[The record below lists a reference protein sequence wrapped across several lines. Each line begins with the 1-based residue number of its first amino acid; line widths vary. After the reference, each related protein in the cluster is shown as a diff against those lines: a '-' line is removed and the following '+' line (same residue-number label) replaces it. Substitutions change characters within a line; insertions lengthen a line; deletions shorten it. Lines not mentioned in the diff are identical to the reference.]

1 MASPEAV
8 AAANAR
14 RADDVV
20 AALIRHGVGPVFV
33 CPGSRS
39 TPLVLALAR
48 RGLRTEVLLD
58 ERVAGFAALGAG
70 RVGHVAAVVTTSGTA
85 IANLLPACAEAAR
98 DGVPLVCVTADRSD
112 ADVAAG
118 ASQSLPQPP
127 LLAGCARAILDLPA
141 PDGVDDVD
149 VTADLDDAFG
159 ALVGVGAGPVH
170 LNVRFDKP
178 LEPPPGWTSS
188 LSPSPSPS
196 PSSAPPPRSIPPT
209 LPVIGPGVVVVGAL
223 GRPLR
228 ASVGRLLARLGWPAI
243 VDVASGVVVPSSVPR
258 LPTVA
263 LRAAAVREVLS
274 PANVLWLGGLM
285 TEDVTATWVAGL
297 RRRGTRVVQL
307 QGCDVRRDPF
317 GLMDE
322 VHVVDAAGIDA
333 LARAPWP
340 RADAALVALVARV
353 EHVAAVVTTT
363 LASLDD
369 DAPGEPGIARLV
381 TQAARPGSLLFIGNS
396 MPIRDVDRFGAPVAD
411 GVELLVN
418 RGVAGIDGNLATAL
432 GASLASGRPGLVLL
446 GDLAALHDLSGL
458 AAIATACAP
467 LRVVVVNNAGGGIF
481 SFLPV
486 GGAVDAATHERF
498 WGTPHP
504 HTLAPV
510 ARALGLAADVLATG
524 ETLRARLAAPITG
537 PELIEIHTNRADNV
551 TVHRE
556 LDRALESACAGAIAS

>member
-1 MASPEAV
+1 MSDQAGI

-20 AALIRHGVGPVFV
+20 AALVRHGVDLVFV

-70 RVGHVAAVVTTSGTA
+70 RSGHIAAVLTTSGTA
-85 IANLLPACAEAAR
+85 VANLLPACAEGAR

-127 LLAGCARAILDLPA
+127 LLAGSARAVVDLPA
-141 PDGVDDVD
+141 PDGVRDVEGR
-149 VTADLDDAFG
+149 AALDG
-159 ALVGVGAGPVH
+159 ALDRALQHLVGVGAGPVH

-178 LEPPPGWTSS
+178 LEPPPGWQLASSSSGAPSSS
-188 LSPSPSPS
+188 LSRTMS
-196 PSSAPPPRSIPPT
+196 T
-209 LPVIGPGVVVVGAL
+209 LPDLPAGLVVVGAL
-223 GRPLR
+223 PRGLR
-228 ASVGRLLARLGWPAI
+228 APVARLLARLGWPVI
-243 VDVASGVVVPSSVPR
+243 VDVASGVVVPAAVPR

-263 LRAAAVREVLS
+263 LRAAAVREALA
-274 PANVLWLGGLM
+274 PASVLWLGGLM

-297 RRRGTRVVQL
+297 RRRGARVVQL
-307 QGCDVRRDPF
+307 QGSDVRRDPF

-322 VHVVDAAGIDA
+322 VHVVDADALDA
-333 LARAPWP
+333 LAHDWP
-340 RADAALVALVARV
+340 RADGDLVVRVQHLAAA
-353 EHVAAVVTTT
+353 VTTT
-363 LASLDD
+363 LAALDGPD
-369 DAPGEPGIARLV
+369 DGAGEPGIARLV
-381 TQAARPGSLLFIGNS
+381 TQAARPGSLLFVGNS
-396 MPIRDVDRFGAPVAD
+396 MPIRDVDRFGAPLAD
-411 GVELLVN
+411 DVELLVN

-458 AAIATACAP
+458 AAIASARAP
-467 LRVVVVNNAGGGIF
+467 LRIVVVNNAGGGIF

-486 GGAVDAATHERF
+486 EGAVDAATHERF
-498 WGTPHP
+498 WGTPHA
-504 HTLAPV
+504 HALAPV
-510 ARALGLAADVLATG
+510 ARALGLAADVVADG
-524 ETLRARLAAPITG
+524 PALRERLAAPITG
-537 PELIEIHTNRADNV
+537 PELLEVRTNRADNV
-551 TVHRE
+551 VRHRA
-556 LDRALESACAGAIAS
+556 LDRALESACARALS